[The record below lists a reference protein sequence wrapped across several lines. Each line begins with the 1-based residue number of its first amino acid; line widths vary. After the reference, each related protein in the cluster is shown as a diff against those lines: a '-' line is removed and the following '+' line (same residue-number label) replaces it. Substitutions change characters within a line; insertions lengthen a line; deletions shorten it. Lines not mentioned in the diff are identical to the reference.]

1 MGRFGMPGCN
11 RESVFNKFFSQSQ
24 YVEKFE
30 LVWEKHMKTKSIAVY
45 WIDGRLCEETILWA
59 DDRDEL
65 MYKPISWVDSS
76 NYIPQKNHI

>member
-1 MGRFGMPGCN
+1 MGWFGMAGCN

-45 WIDGRLCEETILWA
+45 
-59 DDRDEL
+59 
-65 MYKPISWVDSS
+65 
-76 NYIPQKNHI
+76 